1 MSVLMKQIRILMVGA
16 ACAAMTA
23 GIEPARSPV
32 LVELFTSEG
41 CSDCPP
47 ADTILEK
54 LDQSQPVAGAEV
66 IALSEHVDYWNSQG
80 WVDPWSSPLF
90 SRRQES
96 YAQRFRI
103 SGPYTPQMVVD
114 GTSEFVGSDGRGAVS
129 AISSAAKAEK
139 VNVRITRAGAN
150 VRVEVDAGRHHG
162 DVYLVEAENRTSS
175 QVLRGENKGRS
186 LHHIAVVRRLE
197 QIGKW
202 TGQTAFS
209 KEVAI
214 ADRAPDVRLIAFVQ
228 ESGNGRVWGA
238 AMIATTHAS
247 RP

>member
-1 MSVLMKQIRILMVGA
+1 MLMVGVT
-16 ACAAMTA
+16 CAVMTA
-23 GIEPARSPV
+23 GTEPARSPV

-54 LDQSQPVAGAEV
+54 LDQVQPVSGAEV
-66 IALSEHVDYWNSQG
+66 IVLSEHVDYWNSLG
-80 WVDPWSSPLF
+80 WSDPWSSSPL

-114 GTSEFVGSDGRGAVS
+114 GTSEFVGSDGHGAVA

-139 VNVRITRAGAN
+139 VNVRISRVGAK
-150 VRVEVDAGRHHG
+150 VRVEVDRGRHNG
-162 DVYLVEAENRTSS
+162 DVYLVEAKNRTSS

-186 LHHIAVVRRLE
+186 LHHIAVVRRFE

-202 TGQTAFS
+202 TGQTPFS

-214 ADRAPDVRLIAFVQ
+214 ADAAPDVRLVAFVQ

-238 AMIATTHAS
+238 AMLGPTTQAS

>member
-1 MSVLMKQIRILMVGA
+1 MTMLSKVIRILSV
-16 ACAAMTA
+16 ACAVMTA
-23 GIEPARSPV
+23 GSEPARSPV

-47 ADTILEK
+47 ADTLLEK
-54 LDQSQPVAGAEV
+54 LDQVQPVAGAEV

-80 WVDPWSSPLF
+80 WADPWSSPLF

-96 YAQRFRI
+96 YAQRFHI

-114 GTSEFVGSDGRGAVS
+114 GAAEFVGSDGRGAVS
-129 AISSAAKAEK
+129 AVDAAAKAEK
-139 VNVRITRAGAN
+139 VNVRISRVGAN
-150 VRVEVDAGRHHG
+150 VRVEVDAGPHRG
-162 DVYLVEAENRTSS
+162 DVYLVEAENRTAS

-202 TGQTAFS
+202 NGQTPFS

-214 ADRAPDVRLIAFVQ
+214 ANAAPDIRLIAFVQ
-228 ESGNGRVWGA
+228 EVGSGRVWGA
-238 AMIATTHAS
+238 AMLAG
-247 RP
+247 RR